1 MPPLPASEMVYFSV
15 LVVWNGYIIIVEMIY
30 ELTAG
35 TTDDG
40 FSGVGASF
48 IVLKWDFPR
57 RLLWEKRIDQIHN
70 KGGRRE
76 KMSFKS
82 CERLDASR
90 IFPFGI
96 LCRLDISISRMAVRE
111 GYLYPRQRCFVLRV

>member
-1 MPPLPASEMVYFSV
+1 MVYFSV

-30 ELTAG
+30 ELTTG

-57 RLLWEKRIDQIHN
+57 RLLWEERIDQIHN
-70 KGGRRE
+70 KAGGG
-76 KMSFKS
+76 KK
-82 CERLDASR
+82 CPSR
-90 IFPFGI
+90 AVNAWTHLGYFPSEFF
-96 LCRLDISISRMAVRE
+96 AV
-111 GYLYPRQRCFVLRV
+111 